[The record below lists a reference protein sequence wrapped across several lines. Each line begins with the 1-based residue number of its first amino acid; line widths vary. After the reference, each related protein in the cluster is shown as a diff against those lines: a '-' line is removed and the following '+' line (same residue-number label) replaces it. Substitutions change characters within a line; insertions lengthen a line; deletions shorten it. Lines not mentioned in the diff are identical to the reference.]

1 MKDKVYY
8 KAVRRLEGGRRVS
21 QFIPEGGKDNHEM
34 LEYKPNSITQA
45 PPWSKGIFC
54 YPTLE
59 TADSFIEG
67 NTDMDFTGIVE
78 IHEAHPIGEMYADP
92 MKPSWV
98 RLFPAIRL
106 GKTVY
111 RAHVVNGKLQRPGK

>member
-8 KAVRRLEGGRRVS
+8 KAVRRLEDGRRVS
-21 QFIPEGGKDNHEM
+21 QFITDHKM
-34 LEYKPNSITQA
+34 LEYKPNSITRA
-45 PPWSKGIFC
+45 PGWSRGVFC

-59 TADSFIEG
+59 TAYSFIGG

-78 IHEAHPIGEMYADP
+78 IHEAHPIGEMRADP
-92 MKPSWV
+92 MEPSWV

-106 GKTVY
+106 GKTVH
-111 RAHVVNGKLQRPGK
+111 RARVIEGKLLRSRK